1 MRRNQE
7 PFSSLI
13 DAPLHALKLLCMGE
27 GAFIAT
33 ARAGGRSEAAFFGVE
48 FGDRVC
54 YVSGGTRDR
63 SEGFG
68 SYLFL
73 TLIEQWFA
81 QHPRGAL
88 HLGVTEPGL
97 VPETYERGNL
107 LYRRKLRAVS
117 IPSTAFTLDIG

>member
-1 MRRNQE
+1 
-7 PFSSLI
+7 
-13 DAPLHALKLLCMGE
+13 MGDS
-27 GAFIAT
+27 AFIAT
-33 ARAGGRSEAAFFGVE
+33 ARASGRPEAVFFGVE
-48 FGDRVC
+48 FGDRIC

-81 QHPRGAL
+81 RHPRGAL

-97 VPETYERGNL
+97 APEAYTRGNL

-117 IPSTAFTLDIG
+117 IPSTAFTIGGG